1 MKMGLEAGLRIWRSI
16 GRPGRRWSVANP
28 RKRSSLSDAFGDVP
42 SRTTAEGSGTATPV
56 GESKRHKPETGES
69 EMVPAKGGRLVAAN
83 TPVNMTFTV
92 SAKERYEWSLE
103 LKRRGLSAVSVLR
116 EAMNE
121 LLRDG
126 KE

>member
-1 MKMGLEAGLRIWRSI
+1 MS
-16 GRPGRRWSVANP
+16 NP
-28 RKRSSLSDAFGDVP
+28 RKRSSLSEAFGDVA
-42 SRTTAEGSGTATPV
+42 SRTKAEISGTETPL
-56 GESKRHKPETGES
+56 GESKRQKPETTDS

-92 SAKERYEWSLE
+92 TAKERYEWSLE

>member
-1 MKMGLEAGLRIWRSI
+1 MT
-16 GRPGRRWSVANP
+16 NP
-28 RKRSSLSDAFGDVP
+28 KKRSSLSKAFGGVA
-42 SRTTAEGSGTATPV
+42 SRTGGQAAPKTEDSGKIQEPDTQ
-56 GESKRHKPETGES
+56 EI
-69 EMVPAKGGRLVAAN
+69 EMVPGRGGKPVAAN

-116 EAMNE
+116 KTMSE
-121 LLRDG
+121 LLEDG

>member
-1 MKMGLEAGLRIWRSI
+1 MT
-16 GRPGRRWSVANP
+16 NP
-28 RKRSSLSDAFGDVP
+28 KKRSSLSAAFGGVG
-42 SRTTAEGSGTATPV
+42 SRRESSTAAPERQEQGDSKAPAP
-56 GESKRHKPETGES
+56 GEV
-69 EMVPAKGGRLVAAN
+69 EMVPGRGGKLIAAN

-92 SAKERYEWSLE
+92 TAKERYEWSLE

-116 EAMNE
+116 ETMNE